1 MLTTKLLKNTF
12 GAKIKPYG
20 FQYKGFKHRRW
31 TFQFE
36 INNKIREIVVQKDLG
51 SFQLELNFPCSNHKI
66 GELFGDLKYHST
78 LHKNDEELENLL
90 NTLGDHFVKRLI
102 PRLPELCIPECAYQD
117 TKEMHLKLYQEKDK
131 LINQFLLRHQINSFY
146 ETDTIM
152 QKLLQGAEW
161 IKDKPFEEVENILV
175 EMAAVYGTVIIQ
187 NIGGEWGELE
197 QGYIKIKELPSTTS
211 YKSPIGIICR
221 CCQKGGGK
229 ALAFDY
235 TEIESE
241 YRYWVAEQY
250 RKYGKNW
257 KPFKP
262 VVKTNKNLL
271 TEEIVRET
279 IGEKTKNMGF
289 VCGRKLVKSYFLELE
304 NNDCDMTEWILCSTL

>member
-1 MLTTKLLKNTF
+1 M
-12 GAKIKPYG
+12 
-20 FQYKGFKHRRW
+20 
-31 TFQFE
+31 
-36 INNKIREIVVQKDLG
+36 
-51 SFQLELNFPCSNHKI
+51 
-66 GELFGDLKYHST
+66 
-78 LHKNDEELENLL
+78 L

-221 CCQKGGGK
+221 CCQKEVEK
-229 ALAFDY
+229 H
-235 TEIESE
+235 
-241 YRYWVAEQY
+241 
-250 RKYGKNW
+250 
-257 KPFKP
+257 
-262 VVKTNKNLL
+262 LL
-271 TEEIVRET
+271 LIML
-279 IGEKTKNMGF
+279 K
-289 VCGRKLVKSYFLELE
+289 
-304 NNDCDMTEWILCSTL
+304 

>member
-36 INNKIREIVVQKDLG
+36 INNKIREIVVQKDPG
-51 SFQLELNFPCSNHKI
+51 SFQLELNFPCGNHKI

-187 NIGGEWGELE
+187 NIGGEWG
-197 QGYIKIKELPSTTS
+197 
-211 YKSPIGIICR
+211 KSEAKR
-221 CCQKGGGK
+221 
-229 ALAFDY
+229 
-235 TEIESE
+235 S
-241 YRYWVAEQY
+241 
-250 RKYGKNW
+250 
-257 KPFKP
+257 
-262 VVKTNKNLL
+262 
-271 TEEIVRET
+271 
-279 IGEKTKNMGF
+279 
-289 VCGRKLVKSYFLELE
+289 
-304 NNDCDMTEWILCSTL
+304 